1 MLVKIALFLVLT
13 FALFAASAPA
23 YADGGA
29 RISACIAALPE
40 TGGVCDFRN
49 QGAMSA
55 AATIVVNKPT
65 TLLLDG
71 TQLTLSGTPG
81 MLIAADGVRIDGS
94 VGQTQLVQGGTLGS
108 TGSNR
113 NVIYGSALSDF
124 KIEGV
129 SFVGIPCSAPE
140 DNNDGIKLQN
150 SVPGNIHRVRIVGN
164 AFSGFCLHAIQ
175 IQNADDV
182 TVEDNVVR
190 GVADGIRFS
199 GVTSGKIVNN
209 VIRDTELPSAGAFAV
224 AIGLDTTA
232 PQDDGISYP
241 VSTDIHISRNT
252 VCGYTNGEA
261 VMIHAGENVLISENV
276 FDNVLLGI
284 GINPFNSTDFLYHLT
299 VTGNSYVGTTTPGAL
314 TTTGNYGVYVGGS
327 PETLSPSYVVVTHN
341 IISRANEIARN
352 AAEGGIAVGYADHVV
367 VEGNV
372 VHDSAFNGIYL
383 RYSSREVIVR
393 DNQISDITRADRSG
407 AN

>member
-1 MLVKIALFLVLT
+1 MFLFPIAAILL
-13 FALFAASAPA
+13 AATATPA

-29 RISACIAALPE
+29 RISACIAALPA

-55 AATIVVNKPT
+55 ATTIVVNKPT

-94 VGQTQLVQGGTLGS
+94 VGQTELIQGGTLGS
-108 TGSNR
+108 TGSNH
-113 NVIYGSALSDF
+113 NVIYGNTLSDF
-124 KIEGV
+124 KVEGV
-129 SFVGIPCSAPE
+129 TFVGIAGSVPQ
-140 DNNDGIKLQN
+140 DNNNGIELQN
-150 SVPGNIHRVRIVGN
+150 SAPGNIHRVRIVGN
-164 AFSGFCLHAIQ
+164 AFTGFCLHAVL
-175 IQNADDV
+175 IQNAADV

-209 VIRDTELPSAGAFAV
+209 VIRDTQLPSGGAFAV

-232 PQDDGISYP
+232 QQDDGMHYP

-252 VCGYTNGEA
+252 VCDYPNGEA
-261 VMIHAGENVLISENV
+261 VMIHAGGNVLISDNV
-276 FDNVLLGI
+276 FDNVLMGI
-284 GINPFNSTDFLYHLT
+284 GINPFVSTDLLYHVT
-299 VTGNSYVGTTTPGAL
+299 ITGNSYVGTMTQGAL
-314 TTTGNYGVYVGGS
+314 TSTGNYGVYVGGS

-341 IISRANEIARN
+341 IISRANEIARS
-352 AAEGGIAVGYADHVV
+352 AAQGGIGIGYADHVL

-372 VHDSAFNGIYL
+372 VHDSMSNGIYL
-383 RYSSREVIVR
+383 RYQGREISVR
-393 DNQISDITRADRSG
+393 DNDVSGITRAD
-407 AN
+407 